1 MKEKTPAEIAK
12 IAGDAKKK
20 VEDKVKTNPFYF
32 IVENDIYPFD
42 IMVSVDEE
50 QEVLA
55 KRLIDTGQDEEFVN
69 EIIKLPK
76 NTLARSGIFE
86 SNCLLLILKVNGK
99 NRYDLMSIIAHEV
112 FHLTTLIMD
121 RIGMK
126 FQIGVSDEAYA
137 YLIAKIYFDVASKI
151 KL

>member
-1 MKEKTPAEIAK
+1 MEKKSQSEIEK
-12 IAGDAKKK
+12 IANAAKKQID
-20 VEDKVKTNPFYF
+20 DKVKIKPFYF
-32 IVENDIYPFD
+32 IVQNDVYPFD
-42 IMVSVDEE
+42 IMVSVDEDKD
-50 QEVLA
+50 VLA
-55 KRLIDTGQDEEFVN
+55 ERLIDTGQDEDVVN
-69 EIIKLPK
+69 EIINLSK

-86 SNCLLLILKVNGK
+86 SNALLLILKVNGK
-99 NRYDLMSIIAHEV
+99 NRYELMSILAHEA

-126 FQIGVSDEAYA
+126 FKIGVSDEAYA